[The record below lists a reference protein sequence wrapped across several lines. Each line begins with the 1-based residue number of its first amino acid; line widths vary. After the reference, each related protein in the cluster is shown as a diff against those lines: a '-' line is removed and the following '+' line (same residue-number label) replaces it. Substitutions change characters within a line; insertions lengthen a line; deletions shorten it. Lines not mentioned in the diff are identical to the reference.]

1 MCPNDFYPVFI
12 FTNYIYKISLSGK
25 NEWAI
30 SCWSSIIS
38 CARLLCCWVLLA
50 AIQTVSQAQALFQK
64 VLNRRPKIVDRRPVT
79 PQKNGGVYLYVARA
93 SSCKMVVG
101 AAVRAFFRALLVQV
115 KGFIIQI
122 HSTNGK
128 GGQFS
133 DPDTLKSFCQK
144 QSCFLTIL

>member
-50 AIQTVSQAQALFQK
+50 ANQTVSQAQALFQK

-79 PQKNGGVYLYVARA
+79 PQKNGGVYLYVAEL
-93 SSCKMVVG
+93 
-101 AAVRAFFRALLVQV
+101 AAAKWQEQLLELFLELCWSKLKVSLS
-115 KGFIIQI
+115 GFIRLMGREASFQIQTHWN
-122 HSTNGK
+122 HS
-128 GGQFS
+128 F
-133 DPDTLKSFCQK
+133 KS
-144 QSCFLTIL
+144 SLVLTIL

>member
-1 MCPNDFYPVFI
+1 MPV
-12 FTNYIYKISLSGK
+12 
-25 NEWAI
+25 
-30 SCWSSIIS
+30 
-38 CARLLCCWVLLA
+38 CAAVLRVLPA
-50 AIQTVSQAQALFQK
+50 ANQSVSQAQALFQK

-115 KGFIIQI
+115 KGFIIRI

-133 DPDTLKSFCQK
+133 DPDTLKS
-144 QSCFLTIL
+144 LR